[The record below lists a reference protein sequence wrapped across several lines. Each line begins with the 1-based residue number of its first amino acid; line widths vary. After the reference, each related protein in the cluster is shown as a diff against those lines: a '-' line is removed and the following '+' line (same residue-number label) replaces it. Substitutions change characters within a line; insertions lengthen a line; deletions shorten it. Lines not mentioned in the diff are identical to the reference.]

1 MKNHIYTVPR
11 NLSYL
16 WVKERIIPS
25 DRQNISYMT
34 KQGQIS
40 SVKENVKGNIYLK
53 GDVIKNIW

>member
-1 MKNHIYTVPR
+1 MPR